1 MWEYVLCQQNRTN
14 SVENTSL
21 RLYFILSIPVC
32 FDMQMA
38 ASPL

>member
-14 SVENTSL
+14 SVGNTSL
-21 RLYFILSIPVC
+21 RLYFILSIC

-38 ASPL
+38 ESPL